1 MRDGKL
7 RIAPTCYHTLH
18 IVPILAAHE
27 MNFLTDEGLKTADGS
42 LGYEILRDP
51 MVPFGLEK
59 LGISQGM
66 KERSVDIAL
75 DVQSRTIFFQRARG
89 ADVYII
95 AGWRN
100 QVPGVLIGPPHIKSL
115 QDVKGQRVGISDWN
129 SIRHWA
135 QQIQLRKAGLDL
147 ERDVEW
153 IRIGP
158 SRERH
163 LDALLGGKVECAPIS
178 SADAEDLKKQGFNIL
193 ATPKDQ
199 YPDGRPERIIAATGR
214 ILEERPDLVKS
225 FLKALIRSYWFS
237 RDMPKN
243 FEYLCQLHRRLL
255 NGSADPEER
264 ERATWRS
271 PRDLEVMPF
280 PIDGLATGIE
290 QMLEEEER
298 IGGLDYKV
306 PPVKEVCAQDL
317 VQEAFKE
324 LRARKELDAEYQRVK
339 AISEH
344 WGY

>member
-1 MRDGKL
+1 
-7 RIAPTCYHTLH
+7 
-18 IVPILAAHE
+18 
-27 MNFLTDEGLKTADGS
+27 
-42 LGYEILRDP
+42 
-51 MVPFGLEK
+51 
-59 LGISQGM
+59 
-66 KERSVDIAL
+66 
-75 DVQSRTIFFQRARG
+75 
-89 ADVYII
+89 
-95 AGWRN
+95 
-100 QVPGVLIGPPHIKSL
+100 L

-129 SIRHWA
+129 SIRHWGL
-135 QQIQLRKAGLDL
+135 QIQLRKAGLDL

-290 QMLEEEER
+290 QMLEDEER
-298 IGGLDYKV
+298 IGGLDFKV

-339 AISEH
+339 AISER